1 MVRLLWFLSQGCS
14 LNVLFKWFNGGCNNS
29 QSSEP
34 SLRRRW
40 VKSIPFKLKKKLSQ
54 WITAHLFDSITPVR
68 PLKMNQ
74 WKGKTK
80 NELEMFSSPVIDIDD
95 SWFLWSLC
103 FTVLPNKIPDF
114 GNLNNKDGYQAHSV
128 PLGVGYDSVGR
139 PGISQNASWTRSRP
153 KWRTYPN
160 RLCSSNLGLVLHCI
174 VLFTLHCFV
183 PGFRSRLKFVVL
195 DFW

>member
-1 MVRLLWFLSQGCS
+1 
-14 LNVLFKWFNGGCNNS
+14 
-29 QSSEP
+29 
-34 SLRRRW
+34 
-40 VKSIPFKLKKKLSQ
+40 
-54 WITAHLFDSITPVR
+54 
-68 PLKMNQ
+68 MNQ

-183 PGFRSRLKFVVL
+183 PGFRSRLQICCARFLVAKDMKFWKCYR
-195 DFW
+195 FFSSHRRPGGIGRTHHGYACRGNKHSRWA